1 MNVKEIVEK
10 YLKDSGHDGLYAG
23 CCGCKV
29 DDLCPCGE
37 IYMDCMAGYCNPEQ
51 DDPNVWYI
59 GPEKEQN
66 ND

>member
-51 DDPNVWYI
+51 DDPNV
-59 GPEKEQN
+59 
-66 ND
+66 